1 MSGRFIF
8 ILVNIFLLNEIRP
21 VPLTKLVLNNI
32 EQTNIRAIVRATDS
46 NIDKAV
52 FSSAVFSTYHSVG
65 NLHLKKISPT
75 YNYNSW

>member
-46 NIDKAV
+46 NAV

-75 YNYNSW
+75 YNYNS